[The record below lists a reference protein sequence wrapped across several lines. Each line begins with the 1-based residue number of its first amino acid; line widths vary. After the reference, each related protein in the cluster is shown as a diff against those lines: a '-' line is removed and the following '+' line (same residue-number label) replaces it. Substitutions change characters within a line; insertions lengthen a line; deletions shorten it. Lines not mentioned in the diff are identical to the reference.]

1 VPPDRQ
7 RPGAKLTGILSAA
20 VGLALFA
27 WFVRRIGPAAIW
39 EDLRA
44 VGWGFLAIIA
54 ITGARF
60 ALRTIAW
67 RHCLEPPH
75 RMPFAAAFGAVIAGD
90 AVGNLT
96 PLGLLASEPAKA
108 ALVREH
114 IPLAPSLTALAIEN
128 IFYTLSALAM
138 IAASTVALLL
148 TFNLPPL
155 LREVAWIAVA
165 MVAVVFVTVAWLLWK
180 QPALIG
186 RALAAVVPS
195 NSTLH
200 TQIARVHDLEER
212 IYTFA
217 ARRGA
222 GVLPIVTAEAGFHAL
237 GVVEIY
243 LTWWLMQGA
252 PPPVFTA
259 FILEGATRL
268 ITIAFKFVPLQLG
281 VAEMG
286 LAGFT
291 QLLGY
296 GATPGT
302 SLSIVRKA
310 RVVFW
315 VVVGTGLF
323 VKKSALKI
331 W

>member
-1 VPPDRQ
+1 
-7 RPGAKLTGILSAA
+7 
-20 VGLALFA
+20 VGLGLFA
-27 WFVRRIGPAAIW
+27 WFVRRIGPAEIW
-39 EDLRA
+39 QDLVA

-67 RHCLEPPH
+67 RRCLEPPH
-75 RMPFAAAFGAVIAGD
+75 RLPFAAAFGAVLAGD

-96 PLGLLASEPAKA
+96 PLGVLASEPTKA
-108 ALVREH
+108 ALIRDR
-114 IPLAPSLTALAIEN
+114 IPLGPSLTALAIEN
-128 IFYTLSALAM
+128 IFYGLSALAM

-148 TFNLPPL
+148 AFDLPPL
-155 LREVAWIAVA
+155 LREAAWIAVA

-186 RALAAVVPS
+186 R
-195 NSTLH
+195 TLSAILPARSSLH
-200 TQIARVHDLEER
+200 AQIARVHDLEEQ

-217 ARRGA
+217 SRRGA
-222 GVLPIVTAEAGFHAL
+222 GVIPIAAAEAGFHGL
-237 GVVEIY
+237 GVIEIY

-252 PPPVFTA
+252 APSIFTA

-268 ITIAFKFVPLQLG
+268 ITIVFKFVPLQLG

-286 LAGFT
+286 LGGFT

-315 VVVGTGLF
+315 VIVGTGLF
-323 VKKSALKI
+323 VRKSALKI
-331 W
+331 R